1 MSLKRLVPVLALVAS
16 LAFAVAACG
25 SDDNESG
32 ASTGGGSSA
41 EGLSGAIRID
51 GSSTVLPFAE
61 AAGELFNEENPD
73 VKITVGSSGTGGG
86 FEKFCAGE
94 TDISDASRPIKD
106 DEEVPICK
114 KNGVSYREI
123 QVANDGIAVVTN
135 PNLKVDC
142 LTVDQLKKVWE
153 PKSKVAS
160 LADVDPSLPDAK
172 LALFGPGTDSGT
184 FDFFTDEINGEEGA
198 SREDYQASEDD
209 NQLVTGVEGSE
220 GGMGY
225 FGFSYFEQ
233 QQDKLNLVGVG
244 ESADSCVK
252 PSKETIQDGSY
263 TPLSRPLFMYPS
275 DKAMARPEVKAFMDF
290 TIENQQVIAE
300 ASQIVPLTEEQAS
313 EAKTTLGGN

>member
-32 ASTGGGSSA
+32 ASTGGESSA
-41 EGLSGAIRID
+41 EGLSGSIRID

-73 VKITVGSSGTGGG
+73 VKSTVGSSGTGGG

-142 LTVDQLKKVWE
+142 L
-153 PKSKVAS
+153 
-160 LADVDPSLPDAK
+160 
-172 LALFGPGTDSGT
+172 
-184 FDFFTDEINGEEGA
+184 
-198 SREDYQASEDD
+198 
-209 NQLVTGVEGSE
+209 
-220 GGMGY
+220 
-225 FGFSYFEQ
+225 
-233 QQDKLNLVGVG
+233 
-244 ESADSCVK
+244 
-252 PSKETIQDGSY
+252 
-263 TPLSRPLFMYPS
+263 
-275 DKAMARPEVKAFMDF
+275 
-290 TIENQQVIAE
+290 
-300 ASQIVPLTEEQAS
+300 
-313 EAKTTLGGN
+313 